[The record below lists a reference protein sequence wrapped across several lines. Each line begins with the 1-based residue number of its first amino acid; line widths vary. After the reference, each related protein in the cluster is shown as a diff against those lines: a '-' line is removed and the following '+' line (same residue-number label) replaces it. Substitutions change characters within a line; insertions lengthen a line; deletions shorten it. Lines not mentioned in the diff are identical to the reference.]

1 MKLIKENLLAF
12 GLMAITLA
20 FGFGVLF
27 FAANS
32 GGGSEATSAG
42 DETVDGGGSG
52 QEVADGGETSSSTL
66 RITLSEFAI
75 QGNLTAAPGRV
86 AFEVMNDGAI
96 VHNFS
101 VLGEAKTSDLNG
113 GDSEVLTLD
122 NLAAGTYTVICDVP
136 GHREAGMQAE
146 FVVSEGAEAG
156 GGSDGSGGDERD
168 YAAIDA
174 AFTASIL
181 EFPAETE
188 GKGNQVLEPE
198 ILADGTKYFEL
209 TTEITKWE
217 TEPGRIVDAWTYNGQ
232 VPGPAIRIDVGD
244 KVRVKVINKLPMGTD
259 IHWHGIRTP
268 NSEDG
273 VAPITQT
280 LIEAGTEYE
289 YNFVAER
296 PAIGMFHAHHAAQ
309 IQVPNGLFGTFQIG
323 ETPIPRGR
331 TISGVTIPQGIE
343 IAREIPM
350 VLNDA
355 GEIGYSLNGKGFP
368 ATEPYVVNE
377 GDWIVANYYNE
388 GLQIHPMHLHQFPQ
402 LIIAKDGIP
411 LDQPYWSDTVNIAPG
426 ERYTVLINAD
436 TPGTW
441 VWHCHILTHVERE
454 DGVFGMLT
462 AMVVQEA

>member
-12 GLMAITLA
+12 GLMAVTLA
-20 FGFGVLF
+20 FGFAVLF
-27 FAANS
+27 FAATA
-32 GGGSEATSAG
+32 GGGAEAA
-42 DETVDGGGSG
+42 GGGEEPAG
-52 QEVADGGETSSSTL
+52 GGESASTL
-66 RITLSEFAI
+66 SVTLTEFAI
-75 QGNLTAAPGRV
+75 EGSLTAPPGTVTIEAKNEGAV
-86 AFEVMNDGAI
+86 A
-96 VHNFS
+96 HNLS
-101 VLGEAKTSDLNG
+101 VLGESKTPNFSG
-113 GDSEVLTLD
+113 GESEVLTLE
-122 NLAAGTYTVICDVP
+122 NLAPGTYTVICDVP
-136 GHREAGMQAE
+136 GHREAGMETALVITE
-146 FVVSEGAEAG
+146 DASAG
-156 GGSDGSGGDERD
+156 GETGEGGGNEPD
-168 YAAIDA
+168 YAAMDA

-188 GKGNQVLEPE
+188 GKGNQILEPE

-209 TTEITKWE
+209 TTEITDWE
-217 TEPGRIVDAWTYNGQ
+217 TEPGRIVQAWTYNGQ

-296 PAIGMFHAHHAAQ
+296 PAIGMFHAHHAGQ

-323 ETPIPRGR
+323 ETPIPRGQ
-331 TISGVTIPQGIE
+331 TISGVTIPNDIE
-343 IAREIPM
+343 IAQEIPM

-355 GEIGYSLNGKGFP
+355 GVIGYSLNGKGFP
-368 ATEPYVVNE
+368 ATEPYVVTE
-377 GDWIVANYYNE
+377 GDWVVANYYNE

-411 LDQPYWSDTVNIAPG
+411 LDQPYWADTVNIAPG

-441 VWHCHILTHVERE
+441 VWHCHILSHVERE

-462 AMVVQEA
+462 AMIVQPA